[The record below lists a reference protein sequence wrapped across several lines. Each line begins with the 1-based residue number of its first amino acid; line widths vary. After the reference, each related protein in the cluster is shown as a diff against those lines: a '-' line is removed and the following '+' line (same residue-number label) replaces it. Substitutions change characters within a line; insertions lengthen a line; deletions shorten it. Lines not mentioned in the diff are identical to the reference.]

1 MKIKSLNSLFAIA
14 LAAVAVLGMASC
26 NEKKFHVNGT
36 IGNAADGCAGLVA
49 ECGEGCR
56 GCGYSIYVECR
67 FHIYIK

>member
-1 MKIKSLNSLFAIA
+1 MDDACRECRRDGETAN
-14 LAAVAVLGMASC
+14 
-26 NEKKFHVNGT
+26 T

-49 ECGEGCR
+49 ECGEGGR